1 MMETMMR
8 ALTLTSALTIAL
20 GNSAALAGEFDCL
33 MDPSLVVEIGSA
45 EVGIIESV
53 LVQRGDLV
61 TQGQLVAKLESGAEQ
76 VALDYAHA
84 RATDTS
90 PLEIAQSRIDLL
102 ATEAQ
107 RAKDLGIKNLV
118 PQSIV
123 DSAVSQHQQAIL
135 ELRQAEFEKRLAA
148 LDENRVAA
156 QLARRDIHAPVDGI
170 VITRMIGPGEYVFAQ
185 APIIQIAGIDPLHIE
200 VFLPTDLFKNVKVGQ
215 IAQVKPAAPIG
226 GEYEAEVIVI
236 DRVFDAA
243 SDTFGVRLR
252 LDNPEGKLVAG
263 IDCKIEIGGL

>member
-1 MMETMMR
+1 MKTF
-8 ALTLTSALTIAL
+8 ALTSALAITL
-20 GNSAALAGEFDCL
+20 GTSGAWAGEYDCL

-45 EVGIIESV
+45 EAGIIQSV
-53 LVQRGDLV
+53 SVQRGDLV
-61 TQGQLVAKLESGAEQ
+61 TEGQLVAKLESGAEQ
-76 VALDYAHA
+76 VALDYARA

-107 RAKDLGIKNLV
+107 RARELGAKNLLAKSV
-118 PQSIV
+118 V
-123 DSAVSQHQQAIL
+123 ESAVSQHQQAIL

-148 LDENRVAA
+148 LDETRVAA

-185 APIIQIAGIDPLHIE
+185 APIIQIARINPLHIE
-200 VFLPTDLFKNVKVGQ
+200 VFLPTDVFNNVKLGQ
-215 IAQVKPAAPIG
+215 IAKVKPAAPIG
-226 GEYEAEVIVI
+226 GEYDAEVIVI

-243 SDTFGVRLR
+243 SDTFGVRLK
-252 LDNPEGKLVAG
+252 LDNPDGKLVAG
-263 IDCKIEIGGL
+263 IDCKIDIGG